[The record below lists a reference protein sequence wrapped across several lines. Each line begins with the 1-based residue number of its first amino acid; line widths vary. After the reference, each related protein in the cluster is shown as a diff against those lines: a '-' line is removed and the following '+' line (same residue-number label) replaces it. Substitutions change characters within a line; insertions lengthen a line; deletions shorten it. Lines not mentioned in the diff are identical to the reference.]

1 MSILAWIILATLVNG
16 LVAFIGVFSL
26 MFKEKSFN
34 KLLMILVAFSAG
46 ALLSGAFFHLL
57 PEALEVLS
65 ATRVF
70 AYAMIGFIIFFMI
83 ERFLHWHHCH
93 KHGAKCDVHP
103 VSYLI
108 LIGDGVHNFIDG
120 IIIGVSFLV
129 SVPFGIITTLLI
141 IGHEIPQ
148 ELGDFAVL
156 VYGGFSK
163 KKALMYNFLS
173 QLTAVIGG
181 IIGYVF
187 STRIEG
193 VVPFILPFAA
203 GGFIYIA
210 ASDLIPELHK
220 EPKLGKS
227 MVSFGFFLIGV
238 VFMFLLKLLF
248 HA

>member
-1 MSILAWIILATLVNG
+1 MNILLWIILATLVNG
-16 LVAFIGVFSL
+16 LVAFIGVLSL
-26 MFKEKSFN
+26 WLKKKLFQ

-57 PEALEVLS
+57 PEALEELP
-65 ATRVF
+65 AFNVF
-70 AYAMIGFIIFFMI
+70 AYVMIGFIIFFLI

-93 KHGAKCDVHP
+93 THGEKCETHP

-129 SVPFGIITTLLI
+129 SIPFGIITTLLI

-148 ELGDFAVL
+148 ELGDFGIL

-163 KKALMYNFLS
+163 TKALLYNFLA
-173 QLTAVIGG
+173 QLVAVIGG
-181 IIGYVF
+181 ILAFFF
-187 STRIEG
+187 SSRVEG
-193 VVPFILPFAA
+193 IIPFILPFAA

-220 EPKLGKS
+220 EPQLKKS
-227 MVSFGFFLIGV
+227 LISFGVFLIGI
-238 VFMFLLKLLF
+238 VFMFLLKFLF
-248 HA
+248 G

>member
-1 MSILAWIILATLVNG
+1 MNILLWIILATLVNG

-26 MFKEKSFN
+26 WLKEKLF
-34 KLLMILVAFSAG
+34 KKILMILVAFSAG

-57 PEALEVLS
+57 AESLEHLS
-65 ATRVF
+65 VTKAF
-70 AYAMIGFIIFFMI
+70 AYMLMGFILFFLI

-93 KHGAKCDVHP
+93 LHGQKCDVHP

-108 LIGDGVHNFIDG
+108 LFGDGVHNFIDG
-120 IIIGVSFLV
+120 IIIGVSFII
-129 SVPFGIITTLLI
+129 SVPFGIVTALLI

-163 KKALMYNFLS
+163 TKALVYNFLS

-181 IIGYVF
+181 IIGYLF
-187 STRIEG
+187 STRIQG
-193 VVPFILPFAA
+193 VIPFILPFAA

-220 EPKLGKS
+220 EPKLNKS
-227 MVSFGFFLIGV
+227 LVSFSFFLIGI
-238 VFMFLLKLLF
+238 VFMFLLKFLF
-248 HA
+248 EH